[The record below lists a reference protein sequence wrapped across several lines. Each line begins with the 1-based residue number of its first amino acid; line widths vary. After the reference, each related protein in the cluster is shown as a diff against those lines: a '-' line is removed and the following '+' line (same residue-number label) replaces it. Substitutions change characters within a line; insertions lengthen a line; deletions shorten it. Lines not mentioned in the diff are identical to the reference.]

1 MQRTGLAL
9 GAPVG
14 RVLGYQ
20 ATYVPAGVEGAQP
33 VSESA

>member
-1 MQRTGLAL
+1 MGLAL

-20 ATYVPAGVEGAQP
+20 ATYVPAGVDSAEP
-33 VSESA
+33 VTENV